1 MNPGNPPSCRSVPC
15 GIVRCASQESQ
26 HSPSGPLTS
35 SITFG
40 EHHRP
45 PASCIQQGWFP
56 DCSGMLRQACLR
68 ESHRGL
74 FRISGIST
82 FGWRQTMPNDSGAG
96 KLRPQPSRGHSAY
109 SGIRHS
115 ASYAECGIGNAPV
128 HGYAIWRAENL
139 NRFSFCWGT
148 PRCRQRNAISA
159 ASRNSA
165 KR

>member
-1 MNPGNPPSCRSVPC
+1 VNPGNPPSCRSVPC

-45 PASCIQQGWFP
+45 PASCINKAGFQSVPECYGKH
-56 DCSGMLRQACLR
+56 ALR
-68 ESHRGL
+68 ESHHGL
-74 FRISGIST
+74 FRISGISA

-109 SGIRHS
+109 SGLRHS
-115 ASYAECGIGNAPV
+115 VADRAAPTSPLRRV
-128 HGYAIWRAENL
+128 WRIP
-139 NRFSFCWGT
+139 SQC
-148 PRCRQRNAISA
+148 
-159 ASRNSA
+159 A
-165 KR
+165 KRPLPSSRLPKFFLLC